1 MKLNNTPGSLGRR
14 DSIARYELRAD
25 DDSVLEEESK
35 TKPLKASEGNI
46 IASIKRVICQG
57 VGQVCSGRSKAAS

>member
-1 MKLNNTPGSLGRR
+1 MKLKNPPGSLGRR

-25 DDSVLEEESK
+25 DDSVLGGESK
-35 TKPLKASEGNI
+35 TKPLKASEGNT
-46 IASIKRVICQG
+46 ASIKRVACQA